1 MTIAVRGVRP
11 ADAAA
16 SKPRTTILSVQVMR
30 GLAAVAVAIFH
41 AHVILARPEYGG
53 FTILPSIATK
63 GWLGVNF
70 FFVLSGFIIMFA
82 HANDVGRPDRIAN
95 YVWKRFS
102 RVYPVYW
109 IFLIFFLAAA
119 YRGIGHSNFSWD
131 NANILTAF
139 ALVKLCDQ
147 FSLPLQ
153 VAWTLFYEV
162 TFYAVFIVLL
172 VNRTIGIAVLSAW
185 MLCVTYSSL
194 VLGNVEWGLLNI
206 WNAYFVVGMLVYLL
220 YRRMDGR
227 WAVPLLVMGSLLL
240 LVMLRGY
247 IGEMEYAQTHPRMM
261 ISIALPFAMILLGCV
276 LAERRYGWKP
286 PRVLLNLGDAT
297 YAIYLVHSPAIT
309 MIALLNY
316 KFAAGVMPP
325 MALFAVTCVGSVA
338 AGVLAH
344 VFVERPVLGLL
355 KSLETRGVGTK
366 VAAMGKWLGATVV
379 QSARGLAQSR
389 YIPERGHHHAGLGTS
404 GMSRADLIKPA

>member
-1 MTIAVRGVRP
+1 MTIAIMGVRP

-109 IFLIFFLAAA
+109 IFLTFFLAAA
-119 YRGIGHSNFSWD
+119 YRGIGHPNFSWD
-131 NANILTAF
+131 NANILTAY
-139 ALVKLCDQ
+139 ALFKLCDQ

-172 VNRTIGIAVLSAW
+172 VNRTVGIAVLSAW
-185 MLCVTYSSL
+185 MLCVAFSSL

-220 YRRMDGR
+220 YRKMDGR
-227 WAVPLLVMGSLLL
+227 WAIPLLISGTLLL

-247 IGEMEYAQTHPRMM
+247 IKEMEYAQTHPWMM

-276 LAERRYGWKP
+276 LAEQRYGWKP
-286 PRVLLNLGDAT
+286 PRVLLNLGDST

-316 KFAAGVMPP
+316 KFAAGVVPP
-325 MALFAVTCVGSVA
+325 MALFAITCVGSIA

-344 VFVERPVLGLL
+344 MFVERPVLGFL
-355 KSLETRGVGTK
+355 KSLETRGIGTK
-366 VAAMGKWLGATVV
+366 VAALGRWLGATAV
-379 QSARGLAQSR
+379 QSARGPAQNG
-389 YIPERGHHHAGLGTS
+389 YTPVHGQHAGLGTS
-404 GMSRADLIKPA
+404 GMSGTDVIRPA

>member
-1 MTIAVRGVRP
+1 MTIAIRGVRP

-41 AHVILARPEYGG
+41 AQVILARSEYGS
-53 FTILPSIATK
+53 FTVLPSIATK

-109 IFLIFFLAAA
+109 IFLTFFLAAA
-119 YRGIGHSNFSWD
+119 YRGIGHPNFSWD
-131 NANILTAF
+131 HANILTAY
-139 ALVKLCDQ
+139 ALMKLSDQ

-172 VNRTIGIAVLSAW
+172 VNRTVGIAVLSAW
-185 MLCVTYSSL
+185 MLCVTFSSL

-206 WNAYFVVGMLVYLL
+206 WNAYFVVGMLTYLL
-220 YRRMDGR
+220 YRKMGGR
-227 WAVPLLVMGSLLL
+227 WALPLLIMGTLLL

-247 IGEMEYAQTHPRMM
+247 IEDMGYAQMHPWMM

-276 LAERRYGWKP
+276 LAEQRYGWKP
-286 PRVLLNLGDAT
+286 PRLLLNLGDAT

-309 MIALLNY
+309 MLALLNY
-316 KFAAGVMPP
+316 KFTAGVIPP
-325 MALFAVTCVGSVA
+325 MALFVFTCVGSVA

-344 VFVERPVLGLL
+344 VFVERPILGFL
-355 KSLETRGVGTK
+355 KGLETRDVGTK
-366 VAAMGKWLGATVV
+366 VAAMGRWLGAAAV

-389 YIPERGHHHAGLGTS
+389 YIARGHHVELGTA
-404 GMSRADLIKPA
+404 GISRSDLIKPA

>member
-1 MTIAVRGVRP
+1 MTIVVRGVRP

-41 AHVILARPEYGG
+41 AHIILARPEYGE

-82 HANDVGRPDRIAN
+82 HANDVGRPARIAN

-109 IFLIFFLAAA
+109 IFLTFFLAAA
-119 YRGIGHSNFSWD
+119 YRGIGHPNFSWD
-131 NANILTAF
+131 HANILTAF

-185 MLCVTYSSL
+185 MLCVTFSSL

-220 YRRMDGR
+220 YRKMDGR
-227 WAVPLLVMGSLLL
+227 WAIPLLIMGPLLL

-247 IGEMEYAQTHPRMM
+247 IREMEYAQTHPWMM

-276 LAERRYGWKP
+276 LAEQRYGWKP
-286 PRVLLNLGDAT
+286 PRLLLNLGDAT
-297 YAIYLVHSPAIT
+297 YAIYLVHSSAIT

-325 MALFAVTCVGSVA
+325 MALFAITCVGSVG

-344 VFVERPVLGLL
+344 VFVERPVLGFL

-366 VAAMGKWLGATVV
+366 VATLGRSLGATAI
-379 QSARGLAQSR
+379 QSARSLAQSR
-389 YIPERGHHHAGLGTS
+389 YTLVRGHHAGLGTA
-404 GMSRADLIKPA
+404 GISRTDVIKPA